1 MVYNYKNKT
10 MKRLSYAASN
20 MHNKKKEKE
29 KDIIRWYQ
37 MKMQFCIFYYIYN
50 KNV

>member
-20 MHNKKKEKE
+20 MHNKKKK
-29 KDIIRWYQ
+29 KKRKISFDGI
-37 MKMQFCIFYYIYN
+37 K
-50 KNV
+50 